1 MTPELK
7 QRLVGA
13 AVLLFLAG
21 LLWVLLF
28 DFEASEREISP
39 PTVIAS
45 PMPTIEAVVVE
56 PATPFYNDRSDDSV
70 STPSAKVSKV
80 SPSVA
85 AIDELSKEKSSSPE
99 LSDLLGNAP
108 DPKPIANKTR
118 YVDQQDRPRLD
129 AQGVPI
135 AFVVQLGSFSRFDNA
150 DKLRNQ
156 LVNDHQFKA
165 YLEPKVEMAKGPY
178 KVLVGPVLTYA
189 EVEILAAKLKKTAE
203 VKEAIIKRFGDTQ

>member
-45 PMPTIEAVVVE
+45 PMPAIEAVVVE

-70 STPSAKVSKV
+70 SSPSAKVSKV

-85 AIDELSKEKSSSPE
+85 AIDELSNEKSSSGTIR
-99 LSDLLGNAP
+99 SG
-108 DPKPIANKTR
+108 
-118 YVDQQDRPRLD
+118 
-129 AQGVPI
+129 
-135 AFVVQLGSFSRFDNA
+135 
-150 DKLRNQ
+150 RNCRRW
-156 LVNDHQFKA
+156 
-165 YLEPKVEMAKGPY
+165 
-178 KVLVGPVLTYA
+178 T
-189 EVEILAAKLKKTAE
+189 
-203 VKEAIIKRFGDTQ
+203 

>member
-13 AVLLFLAG
+13 TVLFFLAG
-21 LLWVLLF
+21 LLWVILF
-28 DFEASEREISP
+28 DFDAVDREIKP
-39 PTVIAS
+39 PVMMAPS
-45 PMPTIEAVVVE
+45 MPTIEAVVVE

-70 STPSAKVSKV
+70 SSPSAKVSKV
-80 SPSVA
+80 SPSVV
-85 AIDELSKEKSSSPE
+85 AIDEPSNEKSSSAE
-99 LSDLLGNAP
+99 LSDLLGSAP
-108 DPKPIANKTR
+108 NPKPIANKTL

-150 DKLRNQ
+150 DKLRNL

-165 YLEPKVEMAKGPY
+165 YLEPKVEMTKGPY

-189 EVEILAAKLKKTAE
+189 DVKNLAAELKKTAQ
-203 VKEAIIKRFGDTQ
+203 VKEVIIKRFGDT